1 MSTPRTIPEAL
12 QARTSSPRGLAF
24 LGEEGETQR
33 WTYGELAE
41 VARRA
46 AGAWR
51 DIGVRPGDRVGL
63 LGSTTPDL
71 VAAIFGCW
79 AAGAIAVPLAVPLRL
94 TSTDALAEEVRARAE
109 KAQLTVLAVDD
120 GVRPLVPVEDAAPQ
134 IVDLS
139 EVRTRGRDVPFTQ
152 VDPND
157 AALIQFT
164 SGSTAF
170 PKGVAL
176 SHRTL
181 ISNGEAAQHHVH

>member
-51 DIGVRPGDRVGL
+51 DLGVRPGDRVGL

-79 AAGAIAVPLAVPLRL
+79 ASGAIAVPLAVPLRL
-94 TSTDALAEEVRARAE
+94 TSTDALAEEVRSRAD
-109 KAQLTVLAVDD
+109 KAQIALLAVDD
-120 GVRPLVPVEDAAPQ
+120 NVRPLVPVEDAAPRV
-134 IVDLS
+134 IDLS
-139 EVRTRGRDVPFTQ
+139 EVGTRGRDVAYAD
-152 VDPND
+152 VDPD
-157 AALIQFT
+157 DPALIQFT
-164 SGSTAF
+164 SGSTAR

-181 ISNGEAAQHHVH
+181 I